1 MRLLN
6 AEGEGMSALQGR
18 ALASGLRRTPVH
30 HWVVKPRRII
40 TPSYC
45 APFPFNLVLPTH
57 TSQPASA
64 AALIGHGADGGAWR
78 AFCAT
83 TRAVCVTT
91 EIDREICEPISC
103 IEDGKVRSL

>member
-1 MRLLN
+1 
-6 AEGEGMSALQGR
+6 MSALQGR

-78 AFCAT
+78 AFCDDACGV
-83 TRAVCVTT
+83 RHYRKLT
-91 EIDREICEPISC
+91 ERFVNRYLALKMVKLGPYRVWEGS
-103 IEDGKVRSL
+103 